1 MRTRRR
7 THRRRI
13 VAAVLAALVVPVI
26 SGPGSALARPADVP
40 YPRPVPQ
47 TSGPTPSDFTKPAA
61 RVGDTPAEF
70 GQPVAPAPKV
80 GDTKSDSPGASR
92 APQYDAPPTI
102 QVVRPERTIVRDTD
116 PVLPIALSGAALLVA
131 LGLAGT
137 ALIRVR
143 SLRLG

>member
-1 MRTRRR
+1 VRTHRR

-13 VAAVLAALVVPVI
+13 AAAVLAALIVPVVPAA
-26 SGPGSALARPADVP
+26 ALAVPADTQ
-40 YPRPVPQ
+40 YPRPVAR

-61 RVGDTPAEF
+61 RIGDTPAEF
-70 GQPVAPAPKV
+70 GQPAAPAPRL

-92 APQYDAPPTI
+92 APQYDPPPTI

-116 PVLPIALSGAALLVA
+116 PVLIALSGAALLVA

>member
-1 MRTRRR
+1 MKTRRR

-13 VAAVLAALVVPVI
+13 LAAVLAALVVPVV
-26 SGPGSALARPADVP
+26 PAAALAVPADTQ
-40 YPRPVPQ
+40 YPRPVAQ
-47 TSGPTPSDFTKPAA
+47 TSGPTPSDATQPAGK
-61 RVGDTPAEF
+61 VGDTPAEF

-80 GDTKSDSPGASR
+80 GDSKSDSPGASR
-92 APQYDAPPTI
+92 APQYDAPRTI

-116 PVLPIALSGAALLVA
+116 EVLPIALSGAALLVA